1 MKDLNMP
8 QDANLEKREFLDDM
22 LGKDFSFGNKVLRGT
37 FVEKMKEDG
46 SAAIHTNI
54 DELKDNVMAML

>member
-1 MKDLNMP
+1 MP
-8 QDANLEKREFLDDM
+8 MDANLEKREFLDDM
-22 LGKDFSFGNKVLRGT
+22 LGKDFSFGNKILRGT

-46 SAAIHTNI
+46 SVTIQTNI

>member
-8 QDANLEKREFLDDM
+8 MDANLEKREFLDDM
-22 LGKDFSFGNKVLRGT
+22 LGKDFSFGNKILRGT

-46 SAAIHTNI
+46 SVTIQTNI